1 MTILLEST
9 LNTQTT
15 LLPTT
20 TFLQE
25 VGLVAEAEAEAEE
38 VETVNALTETQYM
51 Q

>member
-1 MTILLEST
+1 MTILL
-9 LNTQTT
+9 TQTT

-25 VGLVAEAEAEAEE
+25 VGLVAEAEAEEA
-38 VETVNALTETQYM
+38 ETVNALTETQYM